1 MNKRGRTVA
10 VFSLALGFIPA
21 LLLFMGVANMPVGFA
36 SASIIIGAS
45 VGFAFIAYE
54 AKKSERDY
62 AAELKAAADQIHDL
76 KGKINE
82 LAETDVRYK
91 ELMNETKDA
100 VILVDEAGEIIEANS
115 AFAGVMKSSEL
126 ELSGCFL
133 SELSSNIEK
142 KRFKEFL
149 SRTFSEGEA
158 TVDDIMLGNNGEGSF
173 SFDGRAHSFNAGGQ
187 TVAQVFLEDV
197 SERKRQFILTEKEIS
212 FFHEL
217 SRTLP
222 LLQDFD
228 DMLDRILSMLS
239 ETLPFHAFTLILAEP
254 DDTRATICVSA
265 RTDQA
270 FVDDIR
276 ECVTDVVSELGDN
289 IDPDEV
295 EFQIEEKANLE
306 ATSKQTVGSQI
317 LLPLSI
323 VNGFAGLFSSEST
336 AFKKEDLSLFS
347 TMVSGIS
354 SLYIAYKSYQKV
366 QQLSITDSLTGLFNR
381 RKFFEELDREVKRV
395 SRYESPMS
403 LIMLDIDHFKGINDQ
418 YGHQMGDEV
427 LRLLSEI
434 LVESTRKTD
443 IVARY
448 GGEEFIIILTETPL
462 VGALDVAN
470 RIRLKVETAS
480 VLGAGIEIRF
490 TVSLGLTDH
499 YPNDTVDIIVGR
511 ADQAL
516 YAAKENG
523 RNRVEQCGVQ
533 LGDGQIC

>member
-21 LLLFMGVANMPVGFA
+21 LLLFMGVANMSVGFA
-36 SASIIIGAS
+36 SAFIIIGAS
-45 VGFAFIAYE
+45 VGFVFIAYE
-54 AKKSERDY
+54 AKKSERDH
-62 AAELKAAADQIHDL
+62 AAELEAAADQIHDL